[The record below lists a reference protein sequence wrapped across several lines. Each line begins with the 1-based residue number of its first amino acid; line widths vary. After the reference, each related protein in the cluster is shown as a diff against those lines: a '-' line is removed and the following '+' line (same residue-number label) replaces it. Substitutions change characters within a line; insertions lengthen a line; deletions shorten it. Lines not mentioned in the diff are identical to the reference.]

1 MRRIY
6 DVDVLLEQ
14 YHSSLKP
21 GPGTLVRLIG
31 LDGRDGYNPSNP
43 VPDGAHPYTYV
54 RVEPRQDEF
63 DSWSVPFRQR
73 AVDRWELDEHLPRLR
88 LQDPSVAVLNGTLV
102 VGGVRIV
109 DQSPRHVIWETVFYR
124 GPRLESLS
132 EFARSPLLMK
142 DVRLIEIEPSII
154 GVFTRPLGGKAGRG
168 QIGYTEISSIDELT
182 TAVMAEAEM
191 IESQPI
197 AEHWWGANAVYRLDL
212 ASGQVSTWYEGKGNI
227 RLLSP
232 TSDAALL
239 IATQGAGYGPP
250 GILRGP
256 NQLSPLEISPDN
268 PNVAAAYLTHPGVW
282 LALQGGGLA
291 LYERGVSARI
301 LTRGPLIFN
310 VAGGCW

>member
-21 GPGTLVRLIG
+21 GPGRLVTLVG

-73 AVDRWELDEHLPRLR
+73 SVDRWERDEHLPRLR
-88 LQDPSVAVLNGTLV
+88 LQDPFVAVVDGTLV

-109 DQSPRHVIWETVFYR
+109 DQSPLHVIWETVFYR
-124 GPRLESLS
+124 GSGLETLS

-142 DVRLIEIEPSII
+142 DVRLIDVEPGII

-168 QIGYTEISSIDELT
+168 QIGYTEIPNLDALT

-197 AEHWWGANAVYRLDL
+197 PEQWWGANAVYRLDGDKL
-212 ASGQVSTWYEGKGNI
+212 GVLGHIAKFEGESRHYFPIAFVFDRRERRIVREPRIIADRSCFPAYGAKRPDLEDVIFPAWVDLGQG
-227 RLLSP
+227 LLC
-232 TSDAALL
+232 
-239 IATQGAGYGPP
+239 
-250 GILRGP
+250 
-256 NQLSPLEISPDN
+256 
-268 PNVAAAYLTHPGVW
+268 
-282 LALQGGGLA
+282 GGL
-291 LYERGVSARI
+291 SD
-301 LTRGPLIFN
+301 
-310 VAGGCW
+310 VAIGIVAIEDPFA

>member
-197 AEHWWGANAVYRLDL
+197 AEHWWGANAVYRLDGDNLGVL
-212 ASGQVSTWYEGKGNI
+212 AHIAKFEGESRHYYPIAFVFDRRTRRIVREPKIIADRSCFPAHAAKRPDLEDVIFPAWLDRKRG
-227 RLLSP
+227 LLC
-232 TSDAALL
+232 
-239 IATQGAGYGPP
+239 
-250 GILRGP
+250 
-256 NQLSPLEISPDN
+256 
-268 PNVAAAYLTHPGVW
+268 
-282 LALQGGGLA
+282 GGLSDVA
-291 LYERGVSARI
+291 IGVLAI
-301 LTRGPLIFN
+301 EDPF
-310 VAGGCW
+310 V